1 MHKFVRQSTGTVLG
15 KIKAERDNPQA
26 DVWFGGTFEPH
37 LQAAD
42 QGLLARY
49 RPPLLKNIMPQ
60 FNTLMASKGDYTSI
74 IYLMEIAIGVNTE
87 KLKQLNI
94 PEPKCFA
101 DLLKPAFKHQIQY
114 ADPRVSGTGCSLL
127 TTLYSFGDKA
137 FDYLQKLNANI
148 AQYSKSG
155 LATSNLAIDK
165 IGVDIAF
172 MHGYIREEEKGAPV
186 KGILPCEGVAYTL
199 GAVSIIKGGSNI
211 ENTKHFIDFV
221 LDTEAQQIPWRESEA
236 YQHPVNIYAQSSLK
250 SSDLIKENLLDI
262 DFIRFGSDAESKRL
276 IQRWVEIIKGE
287 K

>member
-1 MHKFVRQSTGTVLG
+1 
-15 KIKAERDNPQA
+15 
-26 DVWFGGTFEPH
+26 
-37 LQAAD
+37 
-42 QGLLARY
+42 
-49 RPPLLKNIMPQ
+49 
-60 FNTLMASKGDYTSI
+60 
-74 IYLMEIAIGVNTE
+74 
-87 KLKQLNI
+87 
-94 PEPKCFA
+94 
-101 DLLKPAFKHQIQY
+101 
-114 ADPRVSGTGCSLL
+114 
-127 TTLYSFGDKA
+127 
-137 FDYLQKLNANI
+137 
-148 AQYSKSG
+148 
-155 LATSNLAIDK
+155 
-165 IGVDIAF
+165 

>member
-1 MHKFVRQSTGTVLG
+1 M
-15 KIKAERDNPQA
+15 KAERDNPQA

-49 RPPLLKNIMPQ
+49 RSPLLKNIMPQ

-127 TTLYSFGDKA
+127 TTLYSFGEKIKPLII
-137 FDYLQKLNANI
+137 YKNWMRTSHNI
-148 AQYSKSG
+148 P
-155 LATSNLAIDK
+155 
-165 IGVDIAF
+165 
-172 MHGYIREEEKGAPV
+172 R
-186 KGILPCEGVAYTL
+186 
-199 GAVSIIKGGSNI
+199 AV
-211 ENTKHFIDFV
+211 
-221 LDTEAQQIPWRESEA
+221 
-236 YQHPVNIYAQSSLK
+236 
-250 SSDLIKENLLDI
+250 
-262 DFIRFGSDAESKRL
+262 
-276 IQRWVEIIKGE
+276 
-287 K
+287 